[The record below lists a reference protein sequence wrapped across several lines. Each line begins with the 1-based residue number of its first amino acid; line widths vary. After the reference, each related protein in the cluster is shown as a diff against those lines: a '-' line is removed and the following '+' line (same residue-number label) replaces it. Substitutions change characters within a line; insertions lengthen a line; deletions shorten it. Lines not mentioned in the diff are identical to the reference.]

1 MLQTILRSAL
11 VVPLLT
17 IGTAAIAAEPEPSAT
32 LTLEYTIFGVG
43 VGVSKGEGVITL
55 KDGAQYSF
63 SIEGANI
70 GAFGG
75 GKVVAAGRVYN
86 LEKLEDFSGGYAAAI
101 AGFAVIVGPGVS
113 TLKNQCNDVYVVL
126 QSTVTGLG
134 IGLGASGTTIKVQNM
149 IRGPRIAATPKIER
163 KAPKD
168 YTMYFDF
175 DSSELN
181 HAASGLMANI
191 VDEWKGHSAR
201 VTLVG
206 HTDTAGSSAY
216 NQVLSEKRALKV
228 QQTLIEKG
236 IPAFRLGSMGV
247 GQTELAVQTLDNV
260 ANEMNRRVEIR
271 FD

>member
-11 VVPLLT
+11 IVPLLT
-17 IGTAAIAAEPEPSAT
+17 IGTAALAAEPEPSAT

-86 LEKLEDFSGGYAAAI
+86 LEKLEEFSGGYAAVG
-101 AGFAVIVGPGVS
+101 AGFSVIAGPGVS
-113 TLKNQCNDVYVVL
+113 TLKNQRNAVHLVL
-126 QSTVTGLG
+126 QSTVKGLG
-134 IGLGASGTTIKVQNM
+134 IGLGASGTTIKLQQL
-149 IRGPRIAATPKIER
+149 IRGPKLAAMPKMER
-163 KAPKD
+163 KAPKS

-175 DSSELN
+175 NSSALN
-181 HAASGLMANI
+181 QPATGLMANI
-191 VDEWKGHSAR
+191 VDEWKGHSAK

-206 HTDTAGSSAY
+206 HTDTAGAGAY
-216 NQVLSEKRALKV
+216 NQVLSEKRA
-228 QQTLIEKG
+228 
-236 IPAFRLGSMGV
+236 
-247 GQTELAVQTLDNV
+247 
-260 ANEMNRRVEIR
+260 
-271 FD
+271 

>member
-1 MLQTILRSAL
+1 MLKTILRSAL
-11 VVPLLT
+11 IVPLLT
-17 IGTAAIAAEPEPSAT
+17 FGTAALAAEAEPSAT
-32 LTLEYTIFGVG
+32 LTLEYKIFGVG

-75 GKVVAAGRVYN
+75 GKVIAAGRVYN
-86 LEKLEDFSGGYAAAI
+86 LEKLEDFSGGYAASE

-113 TLKNQCNDVYVVL
+113 TLKNQRNDVRLVL
-126 QSTVTGLG
+126 QSTVEGLG
-134 IGLGASGTTIKVQNM
+134 IGLGASGTTIKLQQM
-149 IRGPRIAATPKIER
+149 IRGPRLAAMPKMER
-163 KAPKD
+163 KAAKS

-175 DSSELN
+175 NSSALN
-181 HAASGLMANI
+181 QPATGLMANI
-191 VDEWKGHSAR
+191 VDEWKGHSAK

-206 HTDTAGSSAY
+206 HTDTVGSSAF
-216 NQVLSEKRALKV
+216 NQALSEKRALKV

-247 GQTELAVQTLDNV
+247 GESKLAVETPDNV
-260 ANEMNRRVEIR
+260 ANKMNRRVEIR